1 MRLFSIFLVV
11 LKNPMHWMFT
21 WISRIIRRFRRKGIG
36 GVIGVKD
43 GLKDGFKFYI
53 WCGHR
58 KGKDK
63 SGF

>member
-1 MRLFSIFLVV
+1 
-11 LKNPMHWMFT
+11 MFT

-43 GLKDGFKFYI
+43 GLKDGFEFYI

-58 KGKDK
+58 NGKYK